1 MNEVAPPIE
10 PAGPPGAGPLR
21 LTLGDFKGPLEA
33 LLHLARTE
41 GIDLSGVSMAEV
53 ARQYDAYVEL
63 ARCADLEAAGEGL
76 VLVAA
81 LIHMKSRRLLPPDPF
96 AADPAVEESPS
107 TQRPAGERRSVKVAA
122 EHLQER
128 EAAMELVFSRPAAT
142 IAEYADEQGLD
153 ADLFTLL
160 RAFKSILGRLGDREE
175 KRIVR
180 ERITLV
186 ERMNWLIETLQRD
199 RRVGF
204 RALFADATDRLTC
217 ILTFLALLEVMRLR
231 LARAIQSHHHE
242 DIMIIL
248 TDEAPPVSVNPE
260 SPVHA

>member
-1 MNEVAPPIE
+1 MSGGERATGPTDAS
-10 PAGPPGAGPLR
+10 PAAELHLTIDSFRGPLD
-21 LTLGDFKGPLEA
+21 L
-33 LLHLARTE
+33 LLHLGRTE
-41 GIDLSGVSMAEV
+41 EIDLSGVSMAEV
-53 ARQYDAYVEL
+53 ARQYDAYIDLV
-63 ARCADLEAAGEGL
+63 RCADLDAAGEAL

-96 AADPAVEESPS
+96 ETALPAGEGAPTETS
-107 TQRPAGERRSVKVAA
+107 AGERRGVRVAA

-128 EAAMELVFSRPAAT
+128 EALMELVFARPAAT
-142 IAEYADEQGLD
+142 VAEFADEQGIE

-160 RAFKSILGRLGDREE
+160 RAFKGILGRLGDKEQS
-175 KRIVR
+175 RITR

-204 RALFADATDRLTC
+204 RALFADATDRLAC

-231 LARAIQSHHHE
+231 LARAYQSHHHE

-248 TDEAPPVSVNPE
+248 TDEAPPVPMTPE